1 MTKLEKHSG
10 REVKCGLC
18 RERTLAGDHLNPG
31 QRDVICYVSPFRC
44 LTAGRRGRAVGDE
57 GGRGEAAGG
66 ARGEGEKKEI
76 GTAERSSRRP

>member
-57 GGRGEAAGG
+57 GVRGEEEGG
-66 ARGEGEKKEI
+66 ARGEGGERGEKK
-76 GTAERSSRRP
+76 ARRS